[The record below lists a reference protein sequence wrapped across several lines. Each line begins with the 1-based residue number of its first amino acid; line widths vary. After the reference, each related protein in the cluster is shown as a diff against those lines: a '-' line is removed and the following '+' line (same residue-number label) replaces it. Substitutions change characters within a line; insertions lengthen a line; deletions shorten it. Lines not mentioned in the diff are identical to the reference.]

1 MSPQNLHELPR
12 MRDSLSYHYIEKA
25 VIDRDQN
32 AIEVLKEDGRT
43 LVPAA
48 WLSLII
54 LGPGTSI
61 THAAVKVLMENGCSI
76 LWTGEDGMRCYAQG
90 IGETHK
96 AYHLIRQA
104 ELMCDP
110 IKREKVVRNMY
121 AMRFEEL
128 LDSGMSLAKIRG
140 KEGVRVREAYAKAS
154 QKYGVP
160 WHGRKY
166 ERSDWL
172 NADRINRTL
181 SAANALLNGIC
192 HSAIVAG
199 GYSPALGFIHTGRT
213 LSFVYDV
220 ADLYKTEITI
230 PAAFETVAESE
241 ANTESRVREKC
252 RQYFIEKKL
261 LNQILLDIDTL
272 LDIPKDIEREYQL
285 DPPSELW
292 KELFENGDY
301 NS

>member
-1 MSPQNLHELPR
+1 M
-12 MRDSLSYHYIEKA
+12 
-25 VIDRDQN
+25 
-32 AIEVLKEDGRT
+32 
-43 LVPAA
+43 PAA

-61 THAAVKVLMENGCSI
+61 THAAIKVLMENGCSI
-76 LWTGEDGMRCYAQG
+76 LWTGEEGMRCYAQG

-104 ELMCDP
+104 ELVCDP
-110 IKREKVVRNMY
+110 FKREKVVRKMY

-128 LDSGMSLAKIRG
+128 LSPGMSLAQIRG
-140 KEGVRVREAYAKAS
+140 KEGGRVREAYAKAS
-154 QKYGVP
+154 QRYGVP

-166 ERSDWL
+166 ERNDWL
-172 NADRINRTL
+172 NADKINRTL

-192 HSAIVAG
+192 HCAILAG

-213 LSFVYDV
+213 LSFVYDI
-220 ADLYKTEITI
+220 ADLYKSEITI

-241 ANTESRVREKC
+241 VNTESRVREKC
-252 RQYFIEKKL
+252 RQYFMQKRL
-261 LNQILLDIDTL
+261 LEQILLDIDTL
-272 LDIPKDIEREYQL
+272 LDIPKDIQREYQL

-292 KELFENGDY
+292 KELFNDDHHH
-301 NS
+301 S